1 MVLQTNLA
9 DGNWIANL
17 LAHCLSLLQNLQVK
31 HPDPQR
37 PKTWNLFAHKLFHF
51 DHCVLRQDILVHQMV
66 QLEQSNY
73 SL

>member
-31 HPDPQR
+31 HPEPRHPD
-37 PKTWNLFAHKLFHF
+37 LFAHKLFHF